1 MPRIIYRHD
10 SPDRFIVSA
19 IGEPGQREFFLQVVS
34 NQGVNT
40 IAVEK
45 EQVRA
50 LAEQLLLLISEVR
63 RGGLVSKL
71 DSSVPAKIDKDPM
84 QIPIEPD
91 FQLGIANIAWS
102 NGKIE
107 ITFQAIS
114 SEDEVLL
121 DNLDSGPDLI
131 IVSAS
136 IEIVKGFCIR
146 ADQVVSSG
154 RSACPFCNLPMNITG
169 HLCPRANGYRR

>member
-10 SPDRFIVSA
+10 SPERFIVSA
-19 IGEPGQREFFLQVVS
+19 IGEPGQREFFIQVIS
-34 NQGVNT
+34 DQSVNT

-50 LAEQLLLLISEVR
+50 LSNQLSLLISEVR
-63 RGGLVSKL
+63 RGGLISKL
-71 DSSVPAKIDKDPM
+71 ESSVPAKIDNQPL

-102 NGKIE
+102 NKQIE

-121 DNLDSGPDLI
+121 DDLDSGPDLI
-131 IVSAS
+131 IILTS
-136 IEIVKGFCIR
+136 IDLVKGFCVR
-146 ADQVVSSG
+146 AEQVVSSG
-154 RSACPFCNLPMNITG
+154 RSACPFCNLPINTTG